1 MPKPRARQN
10 IRKKKQARARIKNQ
24 ALRKTLAAPAKPAA
38 KTKTTTKPA
47 AAAKAA
53 PAK

>member
-10 IRKKKQARARIKNQ
+10 IRKKKQARARVRNQ
-24 ALRKTLAAPAKPAA
+24 ALRKTLAAPVKAA
-38 KTKTTTKPA
+38 PKPA